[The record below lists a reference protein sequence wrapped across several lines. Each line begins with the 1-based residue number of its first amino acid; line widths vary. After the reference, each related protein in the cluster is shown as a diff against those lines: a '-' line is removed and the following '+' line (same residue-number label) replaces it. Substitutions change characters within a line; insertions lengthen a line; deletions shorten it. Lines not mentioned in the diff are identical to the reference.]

1 MFEPKGPKPI
11 QGYEAW
17 LDEYQTAGAWNR
29 PVRTYHTD
37 IPFYPWAPK
46 KPPPDQFRVSFKLG
60 FQ

>member
-1 MFEPKGPKPI
+1 MFEPEGPKRI

-17 LDEYQTAGAWNR
+17 LDEYQTAGEWHR

-37 IPFYPWAPK
+37 IPFYPWVPK
-46 KPPPDQFRVSFKLG
+46 EPPPNQFRVSFKLG

>member
-1 MFEPKGPKPI
+1 MFEPEGPKPI

-17 LDEYQTAGAWNR
+17 LDEYQTAGVWNR

-37 IPFYPWAPK
+37 TPFNPWAPK
-46 KPPPDQFRVSFKLG
+46 PPDQFRVSFKLG